1 MFLSVLSFAVSTE
14 FSYRQTIAEN
24 ENHSAANILNSF
36 WGLFVCNTGIALD
49 TIIFILGVRLAYG
62 VYKIKTFT
70 AIGRFFF
77 DQLIQ
82 KWLLFILMTLLIY
95 SFLAFTQQ
103 PLSKIWE
110 LNYGKDCP
118 GYMW

>member
-36 WGLFVCNTGIALD
+36 WGLFVCNTEIALD

-82 KWLLFILMTLLIY
+82 ILIGHPKMMTVNIDKRKFGAGRGMLRHD
-95 SFLAFTQQ
+95 Q
-103 PLSKIWE
+103 
-110 LNYGKDCP
+110 
-118 GYMW
+118 